1 MAISRGRPMPIIGNG
16 LPLWQSLLLHPC
28 TGPFYYRGNMVD
40 MYEFFEDNEMRK
52 NEQKARKSGS
62 EARKFFNAITD
73 VPGIEVGH
81 CTDLDNLTGTTVILT
96 RNGAV
101 AGVDVR
107 GAAPGTR
114 ETDAIHPIN
123 LIEKVHAVVL
133 TGGSAYGLAAVDGV
147 MSYLEGQGIGF
158 PLGNGNVVPIVPAA
172 ALFDLGRG
180 GTAFSGRPIAAFG
193 VRACEGAKTG
203 TIVQGNV
210 GAGAGALT
218 GTLIGNELKGGIG
231 TASTDFGNGVIVG
244 ALVAVNAGGSPV
256 NPDTGEFYAA
266 FLETDNE
273 FGGLKGVSALP
284 SQEGKDQRVTHETDA
299 ISHTTIAVV
308 ATNVALTKAQA
319 TKVAQMAHDG
329 MARAIRPVHTM
340 FDGDVIFAL
349 STGERAIEDLGEVG
363 IWGDMAARINT
374 IGSAVAD
381 TLARAIIHAMLAA
394 EGIAG
399 MQSYCDKY
407 GR

>member
-1 MAISRGRPMPIIGNG
+1 MPIIGNG
-16 LPLWQSLLLHPC
+16 PSLQQSLLLHLR
-28 TGPFYYRGNMVD
+28 TGPFYCRANVVD
-40 MYEFFEDNEMRK
+40 MEEIFEDHKMDK
-52 NEQKARKSGS
+52 DDQKAQKSGS
-62 EARKFFNAITD
+62 DARKFFNAITD

-81 CTDLDNLTGTTVILT
+81 CTDVDNLTGTTVILA

-193 VRACEGAKTG
+193 LRACEGAKTG
-203 TIVQGNV
+203 TIAQGNV
-210 GAGAGALT
+210 GAGTGALT
-218 GTLIGNELKGGIG
+218 GVLIGNELKGGMG
-231 TASTDFGNGVIVG
+231 TASTDLGTGVMVG

-256 NPDTGEFYAA
+256 NPDTGKFYAA
-266 FLETDNE
+266 FLERDNE
-273 FGGLKGVSALP
+273 FGGLQRTSALSP
-284 SQEGKDQRVTHETDA
+284 QGDKDQRITRKTDA

-308 ATNVALTKAQA
+308 ATNVALTKTQA

-340 FDGDVIFAL
+340 FDGDAIFAL
-349 STGERAIEDLGEVG
+349 STGKRAIEDLERVG

-374 IGSAVAD
+374 IGSAAAD

-399 MQSYCDKY
+399 MQSYTDKY

>member
-1 MAISRGRPMPIIGNG
+1 M
-16 LPLWQSLLLHPC
+16 
-28 TGPFYYRGNMVD
+28 
-40 MYEFFEDNEMRK
+40 MRH
-52 NEQKARKSGS
+52 GG
-62 EARKFFNAITD
+62 FFNAITD

-81 CTDLDNLTGTTVILT
+81 CTDIDNLTGTTVILT
-96 RNGAV
+96 RKGAV

-114 ETDAIHPIN
+114 ETDALHPIN

-158 PLGNGNVVPIVPAA
+158 PLGDGNIVPIVPAA
-172 ALFDLGRG
+172 ALYDLGRG
-180 GTAFSGRPIAAFG
+180 GTVFSGRPIAEFG
-193 VRACEGAKTG
+193 VRACEQAKTG
-203 TIVQGNV
+203 AIAQGNV
-210 GAGAGALT
+210 GAGTGALT

-231 TASTDFGNGVIVG
+231 TASTDLGNAVICG

-266 FLETDNE
+266 FLETDHE
-273 FGGLKGVSALP
+273 FGGLQGASVLLP
-284 SQEGKDQRVTHETDA
+284 SQGNKDQRITHKTNP

-308 ATNVALTKAQA
+308 ATNLALTKAQA

-340 FDGDVIFAL
+340 FDGDAIFAL
-349 STGERAIEDLGEVG
+349 STGERTIEDLKEVG
-363 IWGDMAARINT
+363 MWGDTAARINT
-374 IGSAVAD
+374 LGSAAAD
-381 TLARAIIHAMLAA
+381 TLARAIIHAILAA

-399 MQSYCDKY
+399 MQSYTDKY
-407 GR
+407 GRSIVSKSL